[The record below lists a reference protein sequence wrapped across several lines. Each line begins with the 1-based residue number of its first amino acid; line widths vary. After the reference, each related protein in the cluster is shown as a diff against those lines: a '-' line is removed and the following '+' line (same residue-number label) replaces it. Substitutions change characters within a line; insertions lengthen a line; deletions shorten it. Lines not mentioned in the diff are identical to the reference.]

1 MTRSLF
7 CALFLLTSRINFAP
21 RLRPQISVPV
31 TGLVED
37 ENRQPVP
44 GVQVSLR
51 SETQTERTST
61 NELGRFRFEAIAPGG
76 YRLDFDKAGFFRL
89 SDYAIDVASN
99 PAEITVT
106 LNHEYEIRGQVD
118 VVALPSEVDPQQTRH
133 EDVLVAHEIREDP
146 VPSSHTLQN
155 ALPALPGVLQ
165 DSNGLLH
172 VAGARGDETLYVL
185 DGFQMNDPANGSFD
199 ARVNVDAVRRVDLT
213 TARYGPEFANAA
225 AGVLALQT
233 DTGDDRWRFGTTN
246 FFPALSL
253 QRGTHLGNWFPRVT
267 FSGPIAKGRAWFSDA
282 LSVQHNFA
290 LVRKL
295 PPGADTSQSW
305 SGDNLLRAQ
314 YNFTPSHSLQGN
326 FLSNVST
333 VTREGLG
340 PFVPAPTTTD
350 ARTRRYFLS
359 GKDQIVLRDGLL
371 EFGIAS
377 DTSHLNRLPQGS
389 DTYVITPTGPQG
401 SFFERVSQS
410 SHRWQGHSELT
421 LAGRHWHGPHT
432 VHLGAGFDE
441 THLDQVADRHA
452 VEVRAA
458 DSTLVRQTS
467 FTGNANLSA
476 SELQTGGFAEDSWQL
491 GSLVLQSS
499 VRMDRNDFIRKT
511 LLEPRWVLNW
521 FPRMDTDKLSF
532 GWGIYYQPVYLAS
545 IALAHDQERL
555 DVLLNPAIRILSSFS
570 IAPGLRQPYFEILS
584 AEWQHQ
590 WDRRTTSTVHVMNR
604 RQRRGLAFENVSG
617 DPFRQQLELQNNRQD
632 RYRSLEVSLRR
643 SIRTGADVAF
653 NYTYSRARSN
663 RIFDY
668 SLEDFLL
675 TSQAAGPL
683 SWDAPHRVISRGT
696 LQTSLWNLFF
706 SYFAEY
712 HTGFPFT
719 TVNSL
724 YQRAGPANGLRFPSY
739 FDVNIGA
746 EKRFGF
752 YRYQWAV
759 RLSVIN
765 VTGHHNYNSVI
776 NNIDAANFL
785 TFAGGQHRA
794 FTARLRLVGR
804 K

>member
-1 MTRSLF
+1 
-7 CALFLLTSRINFAP
+7 
-21 RLRPQISVPV
+21 
-31 TGLVED
+31 
-37 ENRQPVP
+37 
-44 GVQVSLR
+44 
-51 SETQTERTST
+51 
-61 NELGRFRFEAIAPGG
+61 
-76 YRLDFDKAGFFRL
+76 
-89 SDYAIDVASN
+89 
-99 PAEITVT
+99 
-106 LNHEYEIRGQVD
+106 
-118 VVALPSEVDPQQTRH
+118 
-133 EDVLVAHEIREDP
+133 
-146 VPSSHTLQN
+146 
-155 ALPALPGVLQ
+155 
-165 DSNGLLH
+165 
-172 VAGARGDETLYVL
+172 
-185 DGFQMNDPANGSFD
+185 
-199 ARVNVDAVRRVDLT
+199 
-213 TARYGPEFANAA
+213 
-225 AGVLALQT
+225 
-233 DTGDDRWRFGTTN
+233 
-246 FFPALSL
+246 
-253 QRGTHLGNWFPRVT
+253 
-267 FSGPIAKGRAWFSDA
+267 
-282 LSVQHNFA
+282 
-290 LVRKL
+290 
-295 PPGADTSQSW
+295 
-305 SGDNLLRAQ
+305 
-314 YNFTPSHSLQGN
+314 
-326 FLSNVST
+326 
-333 VTREGLG
+333 
-340 PFVPAPTTTD
+340 
-350 ARTRRYFLS
+350 
-359 GKDQIVLRDGLL
+359 
-371 EFGIAS
+371 
-377 DTSHLNRLPQGS
+377 
-389 DTYVITPTGPQG
+389 
-401 SFFERVSQS
+401 
-410 SHRWQGHSELT
+410 
-421 LAGRHWHGPHT
+421 
-432 VHLGAGFDE
+432 
-441 THLDQVADRHA
+441 
-452 VEVRAA
+452 
-458 DSTLVRQTS
+458 
-467 FTGNANLSA
+467 
-476 SELQTGGFAEDSWQL
+476 
-491 GSLVLQSS
+491 
-499 VRMDRNDFIRKT
+499 
-511 LLEPRWVLNW
+511 
-521 FPRMDTDKLSF
+521 
-532 GWGIYYQPVYLAS
+532 
-545 IALAHDQERL
+545 
-555 DVLLNPAIRILSSFS
+555 
-570 IAPGLRQPYFEILS
+570 LRQPYFEILS